1 MYQNDYYDAQLLFE
15 ERLRQAEANRVHSE
29 LLRAAR
35 EYARRNQPE
44 QGGLLQRIRQM
55 IGIGNVSKQKTAD
68 SKHAHAL

>member
-15 ERLRQAEANRVHSE
+15 ERLRQAEANRVHRE

-44 QGGLLQRIRQM
+44 QGGFLQRIRQM
-55 IGIGNVSKQKTAD
+55 IGISNVSKRKTAD
-68 SKHAHAL
+68 NKRAHAL